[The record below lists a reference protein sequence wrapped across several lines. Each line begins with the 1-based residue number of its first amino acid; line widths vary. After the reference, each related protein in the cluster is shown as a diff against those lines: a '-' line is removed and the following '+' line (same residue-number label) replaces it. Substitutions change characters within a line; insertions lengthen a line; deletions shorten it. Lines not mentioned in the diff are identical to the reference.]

1 MHEEFCHFVNILSKL
16 LKIMSFE
23 IMFTKHPVPE
33 LYFMGLRRNIFHKT
47 ADRACDLA
55 KIDFL

>member
-1 MHEEFCHFVNILSKL
+1 
-16 LKIMSFE
+16 MSFE

-47 ADRACDLA
+47 ADRARDLA